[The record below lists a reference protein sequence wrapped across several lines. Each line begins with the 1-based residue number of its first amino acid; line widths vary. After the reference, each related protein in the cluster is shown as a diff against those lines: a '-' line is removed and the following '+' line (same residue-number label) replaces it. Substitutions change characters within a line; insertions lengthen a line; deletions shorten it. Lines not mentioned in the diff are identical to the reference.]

1 MVHLYN
7 GTFVSPIFPLLSY
20 KWGAHYRTDGGTLL
34 LCNAEGYKPRGLG
47 GSAPL
52 SMGVQRSTF
61 PLCFLTRAHTWA
73 HHPRSR
79 LDKSAL
85 CSSEGVR
92 FLIIL
97 LSLCTRLCT
106 LRRLGDYYGL
116 YTSNYRNLSNN
127 GTCKLSTKHHLTQ
140 RQRPMAITEV
150 TLRDFR
156 KDLSSLLD
164 QVDEG
169 ISIVLS
175 RGGNRRYTIL
185 PVQDSDLDFTP
196 EMYQAIDQAMEE
208 IQRGE
213 CTRVKGV
220 SGVLDYLNQL

>member
-1 MVHLYN
+1 M
-7 GTFVSPIFPLLSY
+7 FVLLV
-20 KWGAHYRTDGGTLL
+20 L
-34 LCNAEGYKPRGLG
+34 
-47 GSAPL
+47 
-52 SMGVQRSTF
+52 V
-61 PLCFLTRAHTWA
+61 
-73 HHPRSR
+73 
-79 LDKSAL
+79 
-85 CSSEGVR
+85 
-92 FLIIL
+92 LIIL

-106 LRRLGDYYGL
+106 LRQLGDYYSL

-127 GTCKLSTKHHLTQ
+127 VTCKLSTKHHITN
-140 RQRPMAITEV
+140 RQRLMAITEV

-169 ISIVLS
+169 LSIVLS

-220 SGVLDYLNQL
+220 SGVLDYLNRL